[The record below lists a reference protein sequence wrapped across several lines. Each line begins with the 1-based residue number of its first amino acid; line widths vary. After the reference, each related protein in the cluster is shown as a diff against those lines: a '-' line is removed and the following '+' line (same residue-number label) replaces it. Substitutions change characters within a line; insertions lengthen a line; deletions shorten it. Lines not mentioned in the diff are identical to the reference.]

1 MVVKKNNDRKIYSNN
16 QAKQKNIVVAKF
28 GKTIGLKGK
37 LLVHS
42 YFSKQSDILNFE
54 KFTVNEKEDIII
66 YLEKKD
72 KNIHAKIVN
81 IETVEEAKS
90 FTGKLIFLN
99 KKYLPKLK
107 PNQFYFS
114 ELEQMKVL
122 INRKKVGYVKHV
134 YSHGAG
140 EYLEIKCSNSELLVP
155 FNFDHIEKVNPQKK
169 ELHLSTKY
177 YEI

>member
-1 MVVKKNNDRKIYSNN
+1 MVVKKNNDKKLSVDQ

-28 GKTIGLKGK
+28 GKTIGLNGK
-37 LLVHS
+37 IMVHS
-42 YFSKQSDILNFE
+42 YFAIESDILNFKE
-54 KFTVNEKEDIII
+54 FTVNQEDEIQIR
-66 YLEKKD
+66 LERKD
-72 KNIHAKIVN
+72 KKIHAKIAN
-81 IETVEEAKS
+81 IEKVEEAKI
-90 FTGKLIFLN
+90 FVGKLIFLN

-122 INRKKVGYVKHV
+122 IDRKKVGYVKHV

-140 EYLEIKCSNSELLVP
+140 EYLEIKCNNDELLVP
-155 FNFDHIEKVNPQKK
+155 FNFDHIEKINLQKK
-169 ELHLSTKY
+169 ELYLSTKY

>member
-1 MVVKKNNDRKIYSNN
+1 MVVKKNNDRKIDPNK

-42 YFSKQSDILNFE
+42 YFTKQSDIINFE
-54 KFTVNEKEDIII
+54 KFTVNEKEDITIQ
-66 YLEKKD
+66 LEKKD
-72 KNIHAKIVN
+72 KKIHAKIVD
-81 IETVEEAKS
+81 IDTVEEAKN

-114 ELEQMKVL
+114 ELEQMRVL
-122 INRKKVGYVKHV
+122 IDRKKIGYVKHV

-140 EYLEIKCSNSELLVP
+140 EYLEIKCTNSELLVP
-155 FNFDHIEKVNPQKK
+155 FNFDHIEKVNPKKK

>member
-1 MVVKKNNDRKIYSNN
+1 MVVNKNNDKKLEIDK

-42 YFSKQSDILNFE
+42 YFTTQSDILNFE
-54 KFTVNEKEDIII
+54 KFTVDEKEDILVK
-66 YLEKKD
+66 LEKKD
-72 KNIHAKIVN
+72 KKIHAKIVN
-81 IETVEEAKS
+81 VETVEEAKD

-99 KKYLPKLK
+99 KKYLPQLR

-114 ELEQMKVL
+114 ELEQMEVL
-122 INRKKVGYVKHV
+122 INKKKIGYIKHV

-140 EYLEIKCSNSELLVP
+140 EYLEIKCNNGELLVP
-155 FNFDHIEKVNPQKK
+155 FNFDHIEKINPQKK
-169 ELHLSTKY
+169 ELHLSEKY

>member
-1 MVVKKNNDRKIYSNN
+1 MKKNNDKKQDINK
-16 QAKQKNIVVAKF
+16 QVKQKNIVVAKF

-37 LLVHS
+37 LLIHS
-42 YFSKQSDILNFE
+42 YFSKQSDIL
-54 KFTVNEKEDIII
+54 KFKKFSLNQEEDISIQ
-66 YLEKKD
+66 LEKKD
-72 KNIHAKIVN
+72 KKILAKITN
-81 IETVEEAKS
+81 IETVEDAKF
-90 FTGKLIFLN
+90 FTGKLISLN

-122 INRKKVGYVKHV
+122 LDKKKVGYVKHV
-134 YSHGAG
+134 YNHGAG
-140 EYLEIKCSNSELLVP
+140 EYLEIKLDNDELLVP
-155 FNFDHIEKVNPQKK
+155 FNFDHIEKINSKKK

>member
-42 YFSKQSDILNFE
+42 YFTKQTDILNFE
-54 KFTVNEKEDIII
+54 KFTVNEKEDIMIQ
-66 YLEKKD
+66 LEKKD
-72 KNIHAKIVN
+72 KKIHAKIVN
-81 IETVEEAKS
+81 IETVEEAKI

-122 INRKKVGYVKHV
+122 IDKKKVGYVKHV

-140 EYLEIKCSNSELLVP
+140 EYLEIKCTKSELLVP
-155 FNFDHIEKVNPQKK
+155 FNFDHIEKVNRQKK

>member
-1 MVVKKNNDRKIYSNN
+1 MVVKKNNDRKIASDK
-16 QAKQKNIVVAKF
+16 QTKQKKIVVAKF

-42 YFSKQSDILNFE
+42 YFTKQTDILNFE
-54 KFTVNEKEDIII
+54 KFTVNEKEDIMIQ
-66 YLEKKD
+66 LEKKD
-72 KNIHAKIVN
+72 KKIHAKIVN
-81 IETVEEAKS
+81 IETVEEAKI

-122 INRKKVGYVKHV
+122 IDKKKVGYVKHV

-140 EYLEIKCSNSELLVP
+140 EYLEIKCSKSELLVP
-155 FNFDHIEKVNPQKK
+155 FNFDHIEKVNRQKK

>member
-1 MVVKKNNDRKIYSNN
+1 MKKNNGKKLDFNK

-42 YFSKQSDILNFE
+42 YFTKQSDILNFE
-54 KFTVNEKEDIII
+54 KFTVYEEQDILIQ
-66 YLEKKD
+66 LEKKD
-72 KNIHAKIVN
+72 KKIHAKITN
-81 IETVEEAKS
+81 IETVEEAKK
-90 FTGKLIFLN
+90 FTGKLILLN

-107 PNQFYFS
+107 QNQFYFS

-122 INRKKVGYVKHV
+122 IDRKKVGYVKHV
-134 YSHGAG
+134 FSHGAG
-140 EYLEIKCSNSELLVP
+140 EYLEIKCNNGELLVP
-155 FNFDHIEKVNPQKK
+155 FNFDHIERINSQKK
-169 ELHLSTKY
+169 ELHLSAKY

>member
-1 MVVKKNNDRKIYSNN
+1 MVVKKNNDKKLDIDK
-16 QAKQKNIVVAKF
+16 QAKPKNIVVAKF

-37 LLVHS
+37 LLIHS
-42 YFSKQSDILNFE
+42 YFTTQSDILNFE
-54 KFTVNEKEDIII
+54 QFTVNEKEEIFIQ
-66 YLEKKD
+66 LEKKD
-72 KNIHAKIVN
+72 KKILAQIANIK
-81 IETVEEAKS
+81 TVEQAKV

-99 KKYLPKLK
+99 EKYLPKLK

-122 INRKKVGYVKHV
+122 IDRKKVGYVKKVHT
-134 YSHGAG
+134 HGAG
-140 EYLEIKCSNSELLVP
+140 EYLEIKCDNDELLVP
-155 FNFDHIEKVNPQKK
+155 FNFDHIEKINSNKK

>member
-1 MVVKKNNDRKIYSNN
+1 MVKKNNGKKSDIDKPI
-16 QAKQKNIVVAKF
+16 KQQNVVVAKF
-28 GKTIGLKGK
+28 GKAIGLKGK

-42 YFSKQSDILNFE
+42 YFTTQSDILKFE
-54 KFTVNEKEDIII
+54 KFSVDEKDDILVK
-66 YLEKKD
+66 LEKKD
-72 KNIHAKIVN
+72 KKIHAKIVK
-81 IETVEEAKS
+81 IETVEEAKV
-90 FTGKLIFLN
+90 FTGKLIYLN

-134 YSHGAG
+134 YAHGAG
-140 EYLEIKCSNSELLVP
+140 EYLEIKRNNDELLVP
-155 FNFDHIEKVNPQKK
+155 FNFDHIEKINLKKK
-169 ELHLSTKY
+169 ELHLSANY

>member
-1 MVVKKNNDRKIYSNN
+1 MVKKNNDKKQGINK

-42 YFSKQSDILNFE
+42 YFTTQSDILNFE
-54 KFTVNEKEDIII
+54 KFTVDEKEDILVK
-66 YLEKKD
+66 LEKKD
-72 KNIHAKIVN
+72 KKIHAKIIN
-81 IETVEEAKS
+81 IETVEEAKK

-99 KKYLPKLK
+99 KKYFPQLR

-114 ELEQMKVL
+114 ELEQMEVL
-122 INRKKVGYVKHV
+122 INKKKIGYVKYV

-140 EYLEIKCSNSELLVP
+140 EYLEIKCNNGELLVP
-155 FNFDHIEKVNPQKK
+155 FNFDHIEKINPQKK
-169 ELHLSTKY
+169 ELHLSEKY

>member
-1 MVVKKNNDRKIYSNN
+1 MVVKKNNDRKTDSDE

-42 YFSKQSDILNFE
+42 YFTKQSDILNFE
-54 KFTVNEKEDIII
+54 KFTFNEEEDVIIQM
-66 YLEKKD
+66 EKKD
-72 KNIHAKIVN
+72 KKIQAKIAN
-81 IETVEEAKS
+81 IETVEEAKNL
-90 FTGKLIFLN
+90 TGKLIFLN

-107 PNQFYFS
+107 SNQFYFS

-122 INRKKVGYVKHV
+122 IDRKKVGYVKHV

-140 EYLEIKCSNSELLVP
+140 EYLEIKCTNSELLVP
-155 FNFDHIEKVNPQKK
+155 FNFDHIEKINLKKK
-169 ELHLSTKY
+169 ELHLSTNY

>member
-1 MVVKKNNDRKIYSNN
+1 MKKNNVKKLDVGK

-28 GKTIGLKGK
+28 GKTIGLNGK

-42 YFSKQSDILNFE
+42 YFTKQSDILNFE
-54 KFTVNEKEDIII
+54 KFTINEKEEILIQ
-66 YLEKKD
+66 LEKKD
-72 KNIHAKIVN
+72 KKIHAKIAN
-81 IETVEEAKS
+81 IETVEEAKI

-99 KKYLPKLK
+99 KKYFPKLK

-122 INRKKVGYVKHV
+122 IGRQKVGYVKHV

-140 EYLEIKCSNSELLVP
+140 EYLEVKCNNDELLVP
-155 FNFDHIEKVNPQKK
+155 FNFDHIEKINPQKK

>member
-1 MVVKKNNDRKIYSNN
+1 MVVKKNNDRKIDSDK

-42 YFSKQSDILNFE
+42 YFTKQTDILNFE
-54 KFTVNEKEDIII
+54 KFTVNEKEDIMIQ
-66 YLEKKD
+66 LEKKD
-72 KNIHAKIVN
+72 KKIHAKIVN
-81 IETVEEAKS
+81 IETVEEAKI

-122 INRKKVGYVKHV
+122 IDKKKVGYVKHV

-140 EYLEIKCSNSELLVP
+140 EYLEIKCSKSELLVP
-155 FNFDHIEKVNPQKK
+155 FNFDHIEKVNRQKK

>member
-54 KFTVNEKEDIII
+54 KFTVNEKEDIKI

-90 FTGKLIFLN
+90 FTGKLIFLD